1 MQLSKEEIK
10 ISKDLGSPYYYLDL
24 LNDLKKEPTEI
35 CNVDKRR
42 KCDSYYIQMNSKLK
56 KENIKLLEENK
67 NLKML
72 LSVYQ
77 DVLTEVVDETSGK
90 VVK

>member
-1 MQLSKEEIK
+1 MHLSEEEIN
-10 ISKDLGSPYYYLDL
+10 IAKDLGSPYYYLDL
-24 LNDLKKEPTEI
+24 LKDLKAEPQEI

-42 KCDSYYIQMNSKLK
+42 KCDSYYIQINNRLK

-77 DVLTEVVDETSGK
+77 DVLKEVVDETTGK